1 MFVFKAGVVG
11 AGIMGAEIAAVIAA
25 AGIPVV
31 LRDVD
36 QPSVDAGLERA
47 RELTAGRLDGLVAS
61 GRLTRELADAQLA
74 DTLALISGTTSWA
87 GFGDVDF
94 VIEAVPEQ
102 LESKLEVFA
111 QLDAATPGHAIL
123 ASNTSALSVSE
134 LATATTRPE
143 RVLGFHF
150 FYPASVMR
158 LIEIVE
164 GVETS
169 PESMA
174 VATSFASALRKTA
187 VRCADVPG
195 FIVNRVLTA
204 AAGEL
209 WLVQEQLGLDV
220 GALDRAVAEAA
231 VAPIGP
237 FVLAD
242 MLGLDTVLHVAEHL
256 HEAFGER
263 FHVHSGMAELVARG
277 ELGVKSGRGFYEGGA
292 PRRAGLEEFDAAEL
306 AERFALR
313 ALVES
318 CLVLEEGVASAR
330 EIDVALMAGAGLV
343 PPPFARAD
351 AAGLDRTLARLLEA
365 QRDWGESFA
374 PPAILRRLVAQG
386 RLGAASGQGFFPAP
400 RPDPG
405 QDGPVKLESRG
416 EVAIAWLDNPP
427 ANSIAI
433 ELLDA
438 LVALWRGI
446 VDAGAVRVLVIASA
460 NPALFCAG
468 ADIKAFA
475 TMDVDGERELVDR
488 MHALLLE
495 AGRSPIVTIAAVNGL
510 AYGGGCE
517 LAMGADLR
525 IAAQSASFA
534 QPEIKLGIMPG
545 FGGTQR
551 LPRLIGV
558 GRALEMNLIG
568 EPIDAFEAWEY
579 GLVNRVVADHELLD
593 TALAWARRLA
603 AQPPIAIEQIKKVSN
618 GAELEAALEAEKAAF
633 ARVFASADATE
644 GISAFIEKRPPRFH
658 GG

>member
-11 AGIMGAEIAAVIAA
+11 AGTMGGEIAQVIAA

-31 LRDVD
+31 LRDVE
-36 QPSVDAGLERA
+36 QRFVDVGRA
-47 RELTAGRLDGLVAS
+47 KAAEVTGGRLDSLVAAGKLS
-61 GRLTRELADAQLA
+61 REQADAQLGS
-74 DTLALISGTTSWA
+74 TLGLISGTTTYD

-94 VIEAVPEQ
+94 VIEAVPER
-102 LESKLEVFA
+102 LELKQEVFA

-123 ASNTSALSVSE
+123 ASNTSALSVSDM
-134 LATATTRPE
+134 AAATTRPE

-158 LIEIVE
+158 LVEIVE
-164 GVETS
+164 GIETS

-174 VATSFASALRKTA
+174 VAASFAAAIRKTA
-187 VRCADVPG
+187 IRCADVPG
-195 FIVNRVLTA
+195 FVVNRVLTSA
-204 AAGEL
+204 ASEL
-209 WLVQEQLGLDV
+209 WLAQERLGLDI
-220 GALDRAVAEAA
+220 GALDEAVGESG

-237 FVLAD
+237 FALAD

-263 FHVHSGMAELVARG
+263 FHVHAGMAELVARG
-277 ELGVKSGRGFYEGGA
+277 ELGVKTGRGFYEGGV
-292 PRRAGLEEFDAAEL
+292 PRSGGGKEFDAAAL
-306 AERFALR
+306 AERFVLK
-313 ALVES
+313 ALVEC
-318 CLVLEEGVASAR
+318 CLLVEEGVASTR
-330 EIDVALMAGAGLV
+330 DIDVALMAGAGV
-343 PPPFARAD
+343 IPPPFARAD
-351 AAGLDRTLARLLEA
+351 AAGLDQTLTRLERA
-365 QRDWGESFA
+365 AGEWGESFA

-386 RLGAASGQGFFPAP
+386 RLGSTTGQGFFPTP
-400 RPDPG
+400 RPDAG
-405 QDGPVKLESRG
+405 EEGPIKLESRG
-416 EVAIAWLDNPP
+416 EVAIAWIDNPP
-427 ANSIAI
+427 ANSISI

-438 LVALWRGI
+438 LAACWRRVA
-446 VDAGAVRVLVIASA
+446 DAGSVRVLVIASA
-460 NPALFCAG
+460 NQHLFCAG
-468 ADIKAFA
+468 ADIKAFE
-475 TMDVDGERELVDR
+475 TMDIDSERELIDR
-488 MHALLLE
+488 MQALLLE
-495 AGRSPIVTIAAVNGL
+495 AGRSRIVTLAAVNGL

-551 LPRLIGV
+551 LPRLV
-558 GRALEMNLIG
+558 GAGKALEMNLIG

-603 AQPPIAIEQIKKVSN
+603 AQPPIAIEQIKLVSA
-618 GAELEAALEAEKAAF
+618 GAELEAGVEAEKAAF
-633 ARVFASADATE
+633 ARVFASSDASE
-644 GISAFIEKRPPRFH
+644 GIRAFIEKRAPRFS

>member
-11 AGIMGAEIAAVIAA
+11 AGIMGAEIAQVIAA

-31 LRDVD
+31 LRDVE
-36 QPSVDAGLERA
+36 QPFVDAGIERA
-47 RELTAGRLDGLVAS
+47 RELTSGRLDDLVAS

-74 DTLALISGTTSWA
+74 QTLALIAGTTSWE

-94 VIEAVPEQ
+94 VIEAVPER
-102 LESKLEVFA
+102 LEHKLDVFA

-123 ASNTSALSVSE
+123 ASNTSALSINE
-134 LATATTRPE
+134 LAAATTRPE

-158 LIEIVE
+158 LVEIVE
-164 GVETS
+164 GIETS

-174 VATSFASALRKTA
+174 VAASFASALRKTA

-209 WLVQEQLGLDV
+209 WLAQEQLGLDV
-220 GALDRAVAEAA
+220 GALDRAMAQAS

-263 FHVHSGMAELVARG
+263 FHVHAGMAELVARG
-277 ELGVKSGRGFYEGGA
+277 ELGVKSGRGFYEGGV
-292 PRRAGLEEFDAAEL
+292 PRSAGREEFDAAEL

-330 EIDVALMAGAGLV
+330 DIDVALMAGAGLV

-351 AAGLDRTLARLLEA
+351 AGGLDRTLARLERA
-365 QRDWGESFA
+365 QREWGEAFA

-386 RLGAASGQGFFPAP
+386 RLGVASGQGFFPAP

-427 ANSIAI
+427 ANSITI

-460 NPALFCAG
+460 SPTLFCAG

-475 TMDVDGERELVDR
+475 TMDIDGERELVDR
-488 MHALLLE
+488 MAALLLE
-495 AGRSPIVTIAAVNGL
+495 AGRSRIVTLAAVNGL

-551 LPRLIGV
+551 LPRLVGV

-603 AQPPIAIEQIKKVSN
+603 AQPPVAIEQIKQVSS
-618 GAELEAALEAEKAAF
+618 GAEFEAGIEAEKAAF

-644 GISAFIEKRPPRFH
+644 GINAFIEKRVPRFN
-658 GG
+658 GS